1 MGYKRYTKG
10 YERNVLKMDGEL
22 IEVPWRKGLKDAK
35 RERQIIVVNIKT
47 ND

>member
-1 MGYKRYTKG
+1 
-10 YERNVLKMDGEL
+10 MDEEL
-22 IEVPWRKGLKDAK
+22 IEVPWRKGQKDAK